1 MSNKVFTDKVLLV
14 KIQNV
19 YGVQKIYPANEV
31 AELFAKIAGTK
42 TLSGAVITYAAQLG
56 YRIEDVPAYSLN
68 MVPA

>member
-1 MSNKVFTDKVLLV
+1 MPIIVKSKVLLV

-19 YGVQKIYPANEV
+19 YGVQKIYPANDV

-56 YRIEDVPAYSLN
+56 YSIEQAEAYSLSE
-68 MVPA
+68 VAA